1 MALNGETIL
10 LEDRI
15 AKSNC
20 LLNALI
26 YAEKAA
32 MDGFRG
38 WRLSAWIVRAPDLIT
53 AVRMLQPRALKSG
66 ALYLRNALVGGGV
79 NVKYLKRLAQTN
91 FFASPNTTPAKA
103 SPLAAI

>member
-1 MALNGETIL
+1 
-10 LEDRI
+10 
-15 AKSNC
+15 
-20 LLNALI
+20 
-26 YAEKAA
+26 

-79 NVKYLKRLAQTN
+79 NVKY
-91 FFASPNTTPAKA
+91 
-103 SPLAAI
+103 

>member
-10 LEDRI
+10 QEDRI

-26 YAEKAA
+26 YAEKGA
-32 MDGFRG
+32 MDGLRG
-38 WRLSAWIVRAPDLIT
+38 RQLAAVRASRFNSSH
-53 AVRMLQPRALKSG
+53 ARALKSG

-79 NVKYLKRLAQTN
+79 NVKY
-91 FFASPNTTPAKA
+91 
-103 SPLAAI
+103 